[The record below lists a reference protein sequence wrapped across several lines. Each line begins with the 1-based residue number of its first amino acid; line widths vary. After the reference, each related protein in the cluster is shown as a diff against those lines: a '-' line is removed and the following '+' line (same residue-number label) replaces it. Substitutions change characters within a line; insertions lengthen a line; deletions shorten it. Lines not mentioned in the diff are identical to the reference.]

1 MNNLILILIIVAVVV
16 FFMYRNINKITANID
31 TIDNKSFEIYAKY
44 VRIIEKY
51 IKEIQENIDKN
62 SVLNDE
68 KYILTNQDKKDDI
81 SDKLFDIIRSLAFFE
96 TVQAKK
102 KDKKEIESQLFDILI
117 SLDGIIKE
125 NFKNGESLADEL
137 RENLKKEYQ
146 KLKDGYLKN

>member
-1 MNNLILILIIVAVVV
+1 MNNLIPVLIIVAIVV
-16 FFMYRNINKITANID
+16 FFMYQNINKITANID
-31 TIDNKSFEIYAKY
+31 MIDNNSFEMYAKY

-51 IKEIQENIDKN
+51 IKEIQEIIDKN

-68 KYILTNQDKKDDI
+68 KYILVNQDKKEDVN
-81 SDKLFDIIRSLAFFE
+81 DKLFDIIRKLAFFE

-146 KLKDGYLKN
+146 KLKDGYLKS

>member
-81 SDKLFDIIRSLAFFE
+81 SDKLFDIIRNLAFFE